1 MLMTQKRK
9 RKLTRR
15 GYLVL
20 GLLLLAVVLFVLS
33 LVLFRPEE
41 PTGEIETSPYALDSS
56 AEQRFAAMEGG
67 LAVASGEGLQLFDE
81 YGALIVRQ
89 TATMAAPAVSAA
101 GKYAVACD
109 IGGVTL
115 LTADAENGVTVH
127 ELSNAIISARVRAD
141 GWLTVATESPGY
153 KGMVTVYDSNFD
165 VVYEWY
171 SGEDYLL
178 GADLSEDHEL
188 ATLCAGSGGSKVH
201 VFTMNSETERGV
213 YQAPDLLLDLHWVSG
228 SRLAALSDQ
237 RLVLLTDKAVQDMEY
252 SFNGLHLYDY
262 SVSDSGVFA
271 LALSAYRSGGN
282 TTLATISPSGKV
294 LGEHTVEKLTG
305 IDMRGKQVL
314 VRGGAQ
320 LTLYNQQL
328 EEMRSAEIDAVGVQQ
343 ALLLK
348 NGEALLVYDYSA
360 QAIPI

>member
-1 MLMTQKRK
+1 MTQKRK

-20 GLLLLAVVLFVLS
+20 ALLIVAVLLFVLS
-33 LVLFRPEE
+33 LVLFRPKE

-81 YGALIVRQ
+81 FGSLVARQ
-89 TATMAAPAVSAA
+89 TATMSEPAVSAA
-101 GKYAVACD
+101 GDYAAACD

-115 LTADAENGVTVH
+115 LTADMENGITLH
-127 ELSNAIISARVRAD
+127 ELANAAISVRVLSD
-141 GWLTVATESPGY
+141 GWLAVCTESPGY
-153 KGMVTVYDSNFD
+153 KGMVTVYDDKFN

-178 GADLSEDHEL
+178 NADLSEDHEL
-188 ATLCAGSGGSKVH
+188 AVLCAGSGGAKVH
-201 VFTMNSETERGV
+201 IFTMTSETERGL
-213 YQAPDLLLDLHWVSG
+213 YQAPEVLLDLHWVSG
-228 SRLAALSDQ
+228 SRLAVLSDQ

-262 SVSDSGVFA
+262 SVSDSGIFA

-282 TTLATISPSGKV
+282 TTLATISSSGKV

-314 VRGGAQ
+314 VRGGSQ
-320 LTLYNQQL
+320 LTLFNQQL
-328 EEMRSAEIDAVGVQQ
+328 EELRTTEIDAVGVQQ
-343 ALLLK
+343 AILLK

-360 QAIPI
+360 QAISI